1 MVTVGSKWTG
11 GNRSFVVM
19 ARVELEGNIWIH
31 YRLKDDPTK
40 EFSCFE
46 DSFIQR
52 FRQDHTQ

>member
-11 GNRSFVVM
+11 GNKLFVVM

-31 YRLKDDPTK
+31 YRSVENKPK
-40 EFSCFE
+40 EYSCFE
-46 DSFIQR
+46 ASFIQR